1 MPSRDH
7 HVLMARKLERW
18 SAPRALRNWETE
30 RELAARRQARP
41 RRLHL
46 LRWMAAR
53 WR

>member
-7 HVLMARKLERW
+7 QVLMARKLELW
-18 SAPRALRNWETE
+18 SEPHTLRNWEIE
-30 RELAARRQARP
+30 RELAARREAPP

>member
-7 HVLMARKLERW
+7 HVLMALRLERW
-18 SAPRALRNWETE
+18 SKLKTLRNWETE
-30 RELAARRQARP
+30 RGLAARRAVP
-41 RRLHL
+41 SRRLHL